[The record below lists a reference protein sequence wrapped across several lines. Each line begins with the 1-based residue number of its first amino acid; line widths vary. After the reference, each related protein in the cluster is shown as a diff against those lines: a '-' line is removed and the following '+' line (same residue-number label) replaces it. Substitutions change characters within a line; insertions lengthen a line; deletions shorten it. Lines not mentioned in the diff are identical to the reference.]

1 MRPFFLFIVMLSTDR
16 AQRSPCID
24 HRVQCV
30 QCVRQAAHL
39 VDQPACDGLITGY
52 NRSRIRGQFCGLHHH
67 SGEFLG
73 GDMAVRSDKPYNPLL
88 NLLKIGV
95 SLGRSDDRTAHAH
108 RMDGHSSRGR
118 DKRAFSRDGER
129 YTDGVTTAEDEGN
142 SRLSHSCDEFGDGE
156 AGFDVAADGIE
167 QYEQAVD
174 LVGLLN
180 RGDLGDN
187 VFVFGGFGLLGR
199 FHVAFDLADDGDGVD
214 DTAARASGDRAG
226 LGDVIHRCGRLGFLI
241 HSEKDLL
248 ASSGEKWDA
257 GGAPPGII

>member
-1 MRPFFLFIVMLSTDR
+1 
-16 AQRSPCID
+16 
-24 HRVQCV
+24 
-30 QCVRQAAHL
+30 
-39 VDQPACDGLITGY
+39 
-52 NRSRIRGQFCGLHHH
+52 
-67 SGEFLG
+67 
-73 GDMAVRSDKPYNPLL
+73 
-88 NLLKIGV
+88 
-95 SLGRSDDRTAHAH
+95 
-108 RMDGHSSRGR
+108 MDGHSSRGR

-142 SRLSHSCDEFGDGE
+142 SRLSHSCDEFSDGE

-180 RGDLGDN
+180 RSNLRDN

-214 DTAARASGDRAG
+214 DTAAGASGDRAG

-248 ASSGEKWDA
+248 ASDGENWDA